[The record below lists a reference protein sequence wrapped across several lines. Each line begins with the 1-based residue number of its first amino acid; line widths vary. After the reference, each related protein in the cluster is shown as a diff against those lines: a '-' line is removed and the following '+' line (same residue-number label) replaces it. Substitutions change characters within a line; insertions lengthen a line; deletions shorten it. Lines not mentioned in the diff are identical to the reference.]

1 MGKDREMDR
10 REENRPWGSYA
21 VLSDR
26 PDHKVKRVTVHP
38 RQRLSLQRHRH
49 RAEHWFVVAGQALV
63 TLNGVDPTLGPG
75 GSVDIEAGFS
85 HRIMNPGSDNLV
97 FVEVQTG
104 EGFSE
109 DDIERLEDDYGRIK

>member
-1 MGKDREMDR
+1 MRHAGLLGAE
-10 REENRPWGSYA
+10 GLQLGAQFA
-21 VLSDR
+21 V
-26 PDHKVKRVTVHP
+26 VIG
-38 RQRLSLQRHRH
+38 QQRHRH

-63 TLNGVDPTLGPG
+63 TLNGVDRTLGPG